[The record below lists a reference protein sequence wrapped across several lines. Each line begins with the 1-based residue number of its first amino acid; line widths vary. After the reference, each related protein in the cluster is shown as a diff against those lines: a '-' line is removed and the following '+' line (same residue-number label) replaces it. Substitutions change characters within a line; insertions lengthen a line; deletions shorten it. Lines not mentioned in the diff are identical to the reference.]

1 MILVGSI
8 NLFLIASVI
17 HEINAIGSP
26 RMMKLKNHTSLKQ
39 PSKQSEDEFVS
50 LMIKESKDRQ
60 VKKNKESGVGISKN
74 GNVAT
79 TKPLPI
85 KTKAKSSTITTTTS
99 PIKTKAKSSTTTTVT
114 SSQPK
119 PKISSSIKPINL
131 LKNIDDTTFENG
143 NTGHWTG
150 FCGSPS
156 ISKRAHAGQ
165 YSLYYPSSQRK
176 QGIWCA
182 PYIKFPKGMKC
193 NTEYRLTMWVAT
205 DIHWKRKSSKQN
217 RIGHHS
223 HFLLAIKKNGV
234 AGRCHFKSSSEFMW
248 VRQKAKKIFF

>member
-1 MILVGSI
+1 M
-8 NLFLIASVI
+8 
-17 HEINAIGSP
+17 
-26 RMMKLKNHTSLKQ
+26 
-39 PSKQSEDEFVS
+39 
-50 LMIKESKDRQ
+50 
-60 VKKNKESGVGISKN
+60 
-74 GNVAT
+74 
-79 TKPLPI
+79 
-85 KTKAKSSTITTTTS
+85 
-99 PIKTKAKSSTTTTVT
+99 
-114 SSQPK
+114 
-119 PKISSSIKPINL
+119 
-131 LKNIDDTTFENG
+131 KNIDDTTFENG